1 MNSVLSTLKLKCPR
15 CRKGDLFINSNPYV
29 LNQLNKMKKCCSN
42 CDLKFVI
49 EPGFY
54 QGAAY
59 VSYGLQILTS
69 LIVFNALFWTT
80 SATLNQILLIICV
93 IIIAMMPYYVVLS
106 RAVWLALFI
115 PFKKK

>member
-1 MNSVLSTLKLKCPR
+1 MNK
-15 CRKGDLFINSNPYV
+15 N
-29 LNQLNKMKKCCSN
+29 CSN

-69 LIVFNALFWTT
+69 LIIFNLFFWTT
-80 SATLNQILLIICV
+80 QATLNQIILIIC
-93 IIIAMMPYYVVLS
+93 IAIVGLMPYYVVLARS
-106 RAVWLALFI
+106 VWLALFV
-115 PFKKK
+115 PFDSKKQ

>member
-1 MNSVLSTLKLKCPR
+1 MNKR
-15 CRKGDLFINSNPYV
+15 
-29 LNQLNKMKKCCSN
+29 CSN

-69 LIVFNALFWTT
+69 LIIFNLLFWTT
-80 SATLNQILLIICV
+80 QATLDQIILIIC
-93 IIIAMMPYYVVLS
+93 IAIVVVMPYYVVLARS
-106 RAVWLALFI
+106 IWLALFVS
-115 PFKKK
+115 FDKKK

>member
-1 MNSVLSTLKLKCPR
+1 MNSVSSALKLKCPK

-29 LNQLNKMKKCCSN
+29 LKQLNKMNKSCSN

-69 LIVFNALFWTT
+69 LIVFNVLFWLTP
-80 SATLNQILLIICV
+80 ATLNQIILTICL
-93 IIIAMMPYYVVLS
+93 IIIAMMPYYVVLARS
-106 RAVWLALFI
+106 VWLALFI
-115 PFKKK
+115 PFQK

>member
-1 MNSVLSTLKLKCPR
+1 MKCPK

-29 LNQLNKMKKCCSN
+29 LKHLNKMNKRCSS

-59 VSYGLQILTS
+59 VSYGLQILTC
-69 LIVFNALFWTT
+69 LLVFNAIFWTT
-80 SATLNQILLIICV
+80 QATLNQIILIICIF
-93 IIIAMMPYYVVLS
+93 IIVMMPYYVVLARS
-106 RAVWLALFI
+106 VWLALFI
-115 PFKKK
+115 PYEKK